1 MSSFWPKIWSRF
13 QGLVD
18 INIHEVAHVNI
29 RILGITAT
37 QIQNLTGGLKYW
49 FCSIWTKSSRR
60 ASNAHTSLNFKKW
73 FFRLEPFVPSNWS
86 CSIPILFGYHPYIY
100 SLISWRRNF
109 GLADLKPQFDEF
121 FGGACGRR
129 QFRYRVLL
137 KVRIWNISLS
147 SSSQLLK
154 HQGWL
159 FFIEKGKR
167 YLC

>member
-1 MSSFWPKIWSRF
+1 M
-13 QGLVD
+13 
-18 INIHEVAHVNI
+18 
-29 RILGITAT
+29 
-37 QIQNLTGGLKYW
+37 
-49 FCSIWTKSSRR
+49 
-60 ASNAHTSLNFKKW
+60 
-73 FFRLEPFVPSNWS
+73 PSNWS

-147 SSSQLLK
+147 FSSLSRLIIFDWKCKRLKLVRSIRGRSQTTLTSFCFYFDHLTLFIYTLYLIKMTFLTTYPLLLVNVVCK
-154 HQGWL
+154 WPLNKIFPEVPQGL
-159 FFIEKGKR
+159 RENKKYTKITLHF
-167 YLC
+167 